1 MGPSAGAAGQG
12 HQGPRLGLAS
22 SMAQEHPQIWAVKAE
37 QGTNKLRV
45 IQQEGGQCHAL
56 CHCSPAT
63 SSCPGCVGECCSRSW
78 HRETRCMGPECV
90 PPECDTGHHSADLWA
105 KKAGALLISPV
116 PCSTLGVQPSEAAAM
131 ARNCK
136 ARMGPPQSSQP
147 LIVSR
152 HLVPTPHLHLIYSME
167 PEGP

>member
-1 MGPSAGAAGQG
+1 MSCLVPLQPCHLFLPWLCGGVLQSQLAQGNEVHGA
-12 HQGPRLGLAS
+12 R
-22 SMAQEHPQIWAVKAE
+22 M
-37 QGTNKLRV
+37 
-45 IQQEGGQCHAL
+45 C
-56 CHCSPAT
+56 PAPCGDT
-63 SSCPGCVGECCSRSW
+63 AHTMCWVG
-78 HRETRCMGPECV
+78 
-90 PPECDTGHHSADLWA
+90 DHSADLWA

-116 PCSTLGVQPSEAAAM
+116 PCSTLGVQPSEAVAM